1 MYVLCVSRVTLD
13 TTIFTTISTTTPIAN
28 VPFSAEL
35 TIALPVTITIII
47 VPSNSGSSPP
57 SSIRPI
63 QLGVGIGVGVPS
75 FLVTLFGF
83 LLAVHSRFE
92 KRRRRKEQAE
102 RPQMSTEVNTT
113 TENQVLSE
121 SVQGGIDSNVDVE

>member
-1 MYVLCVSRVTLD
+1 MTLD
-13 TTIFTTISTTTPIAN
+13 TAIFTTLSTTTPIAN
-28 VPFSAEL
+28 VPFSVEL

-47 VPSNSGSSPP
+47 VPSNSGSQLSPP

-75 FLVTLFGF
+75 FLVTFFGF
-83 LLAVHSRFE
+83 LLAVHSRLE

-102 RPQMSTEVNTT
+102 RPQRSAEVNTA

-121 SVQGGIDSNVDVE
+121 STQGGIDSNVDVE